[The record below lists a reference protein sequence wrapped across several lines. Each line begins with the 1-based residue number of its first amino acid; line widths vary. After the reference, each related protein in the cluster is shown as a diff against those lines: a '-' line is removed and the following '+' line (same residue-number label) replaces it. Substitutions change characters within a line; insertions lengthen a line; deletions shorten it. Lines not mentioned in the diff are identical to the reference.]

1 MGEQLISPVKKDAFG
16 KKKFSGFLRT
26 QQDSVTLL
34 KQSSKALYFTTLLN
48 AHKYLF
54 LCVTLGAMPLRSRC
68 LLCLLRIQWF
78 QTSLML
84 DWNGGFFCS
93 LLFRLKLT
101 GWWSS
106 NPSQECLLHH
116 IIVSAS
122 HQSFWEG
129 RKGAKKQESSDIWA
143 VKI

>member
-1 MGEQLISPVKKDAFG
+1 MLLEKM
-16 KKKFSGFLRT
+16 FSGFLRT

-54 LCVTLGAMPLRSRC
+54 LCVTLGAMPLRSHC

-84 DWNGGFFCS
+84 DWNGVFFVLSCS
-93 LLFRLKLT
+93 GLSWRLMKFKSISGVSVASYHCLWKSPELL
-101 GWWSS
+101 GG
-106 NPSQECLLHH
+106 E
-116 IIVSAS
+116 
-122 HQSFWEG
+122 
-129 RKGAKKQESSDIWA
+129 KGCKEQESSDIWA